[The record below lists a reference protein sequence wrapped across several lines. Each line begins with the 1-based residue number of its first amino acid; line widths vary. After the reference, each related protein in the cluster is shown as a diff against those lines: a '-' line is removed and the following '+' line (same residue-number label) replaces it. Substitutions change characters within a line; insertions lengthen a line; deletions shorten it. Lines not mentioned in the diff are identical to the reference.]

1 MSLYKLF
8 KSSSSSIDELAFD
21 DLNSYYYY
29 YHNNNNNN
37 NNQQHHSHYC
47 SCCDNYCAAGH
58 CRYSHSHHLHHHHTN
73 SWSIINDS
81 YRNNRTAK
89 TNRNKVA
96 ADEKKFSSS
105 CYSCRVCFAKSNENR
120 SKRFFLFC
128 FVSLKF

>member
-37 NNQQHHSHYC
+37 NQQHHSHYCSC

-58 CRYSHSHHLHHHHTN
+58 CRRYSHSHHHHHNHN

-105 CYSCRVCFAKSNENR
+105 CYSCRVCFCEIDRESI
-120 SKRFFLFC
+120 
-128 FVSLKF
+128 